1 MRRLHVPFTML
12 LAAFVLAAASRAAG
26 QSTSSE
32 LAAAGWRAIK
42 AADAD
47 KAASLF
53 RDALSREPRDPELNY
68 GAGLAAHLQGR
79 DEEASRH
86 LKKALEIEPRFS
98 SASAL
103 LGEIAYHD
111 GDLDFAIKTYEKA
124 IALSPRAAPA
134 LQPRLDA
141 WRSEAS
147 VHNTF
152 STVKDDRF
160 SVMFEGP
167 VEQKLAIRATSVL
180 GNAFWAIGKAIGTYP
195 NRPITVI
202 FYSDEQFRDI
212 TGAPEWSGGQFDGQI
227 RLPVRGAL
235 ASPQMLDRVLVH
247 ELVHAMVHQVA
258 PRNVPAWLHEGLA
271 MLFEDDDPA
280 AALHTLSK
288 LRVFIPLMQLQD
300 SFMGLTTAQA
310 NLAYTESLFA
320 ASALRERIGAV
331 GLGQLL
337 QDLESGQTMQEAVQR
352 FGFTFG
358 DFEKDLVR
366 RIGRR

>member
-1 MRRLHVPFTML
+1 MRLQVPPAML
-12 LAAFVLAAASRAAG
+12 LAVFVLLAASQASG
-26 QSTSSE
+26 QSTASD
-32 LAAAGWRAIK
+32 LADAGWRAIK

-47 KAASLF
+47 RAASLF
-53 RDALSREPRDPELNY
+53 RDALLREPRDAGMNY
-68 GAGLAAHLQGR
+68 GAGVAAHLQGR
-79 DEEASRH
+79 DDEASRH

-111 GDLDFAIKTYEKA
+111 GDLELAIRTYEKA
-124 IALSPRAAPA
+124 IALSPRAAEA

-147 VHNTF
+147 VHHSF

-167 VEQKLAIRATSVL
+167 VEQKLAIRATAVL

-195 NRPITVI
+195 NGPITVI
-202 FYSDEQFRDI
+202 FYSDQQFRDI

-227 RLPVRGAL
+227 RLPVRDAL
-235 ASPQMLDRVLVH
+235 RSPQLLDRVLVH
-247 ELVHAMVHQVA
+247 ELVHAMVSQVA

-271 MLFEDDDPA
+271 MWFEDEDPA
-280 AALHTLSK
+280 AARRTLSK
-288 LRVFIPLMQLQD
+288 LRVFIPLMQLQG

-310 NLAYTESLFA
+310 NIAYSESLFA
-320 ASALRERIGAV
+320 AWALRERIGAA

-337 QDLESGQTMQEAVQR
+337 QDLEGGQAIDAAVQR

-358 DFEKDLVR
+358 EFEKDLVQRISR
-366 RIGRR
+366 R